1 MIQSNPMIRRE
12 FQLEVWTWMI
22 QKSMVIPPSTMV
34 LYNYHYIGGLIA
46 PIARRHFVYCNIYQ
60 SSSILFFLFQKLTWL
75 VKKYTLWSNGQR
87 YSFMAIQL
95 KKALKREIIMNQEKG
110 SFLFREISIFDDIVP
125 IYI

>member
-1 MIQSNPMIRRE
+1 M
-12 FQLEVWTWMI
+12 
-22 QKSMVIPPSTMV
+22 
-34 LYNYHYIGGLIA
+34 
-46 PIARRHFVYCNIYQ
+46 
-60 SSSILFFLFQKLTWL
+60 FFFHFQKLTWL

-95 KKALKREIIMNQEKG
+95 KKGAQRKIIMNQEKG